1 MVLLYNYYSYPDK
14 KQKYKAKTPLKAAK
28 KIWRS
33 NKYLEN
39 VLFYDD
45 NNVLYK
51 FNSRAW
57 TQYGVPKFKQ

>member
-51 FNSRAW
+51 FNSR
-57 TQYGVPKFKQ
+57 